1 MVGQPT
7 LARIAG
13 LIRAKRKEN
22 GLGLRAAALASGL
35 SASTLSRLERGQS
48 SSLPDAETLSKL
60 SQWLGVSIEYL
71 LVEEERVP
79 VGEPKLETPDIVRV
93 HLRADKNLSPQ
104 TAEALAR
111 MFRTLYEEMSRTQ
124 GYTDLTP

>member
-13 LIRAKRKEN
+13 LIRTKRKEN
-22 GLGLRAAALASGL
+22 SLGLRAAASVSGL

-60 SQWLGVSIEYL
+60 ARWLDVSIQYL
-71 LVEEERVP
+71 LVEEERVS
-79 VGEPKLETPDIVRV
+79 VGEPKLETPDVVRV

-111 MFRTLYEEMSRTQ
+111 MFRTLYEEMSQ
-124 GYTDLTP
+124 AQVHTDPKP